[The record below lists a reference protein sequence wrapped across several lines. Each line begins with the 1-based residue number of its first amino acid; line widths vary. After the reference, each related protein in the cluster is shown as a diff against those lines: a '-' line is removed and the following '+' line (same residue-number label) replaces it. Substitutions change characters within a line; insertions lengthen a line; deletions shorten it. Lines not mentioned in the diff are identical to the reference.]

1 MTTSNIPN
9 ALVRAAMEE
18 GPAVDR
24 DERIAKLQKE
34 LERVKADIGE
44 ADRVERRSQLVQSA
58 YHKLRRELV
67 QTLTREERD
76 AIDGIYLFL
85 HSGSVDMVRHVPSG
99 TDKGEHR
106 KLERDLTMAEAMQE
120 LKAVSETA
128 G

>member
-24 DERIAKLQKE
+24 DGRIAKLQKE
-34 LERVKADIGE
+34 LERCQADIVE

-58 YHKLRRELV
+58 YRKLKRELA

-76 AIDGIYLFL
+76 AIDGSYLFL
-85 HSGSVDMVRHVPSG
+85 HAGCVDMVRHVPSN

-120 LKAVSETA
+120 IKAGSETA